1 MKKHL
6 LFLFALALGLTACNN
21 NKADQ
26 FKVNISLKN
35 GNEQTI
41 YLQKY
46 VDNKTVTIDSAVIAN
61 ELAVLTATK
70 DDPQI
75 LYALKIK
82 GKRGYFPFFTDNQDM
97 TLVGDLNNMNDAVMT
112 GSETQAEWNAYEE
125 AQNQVNDQISELYV
139 VMQQA
144 FADNDT
150 LLLDSLNTVATALME
165 QQDNYRDEYIKAHGD
180 SFLAHYLLDES
191 KQEYDLVELKEIVA
205 GFTTES
211 LYTKSINDYI
221 AKKERLEVGQPF
233 IDFTLKTNNDTEVV
247 LSEIIPQNKLTLVD
261 FWASW
266 CGPCRRENP
275 VVKAAYDQFHELG
288 FDVIG
293 VSVDQD
299 ADAWLEAV
307 EEDQLPWTQVRDA
320 ENKASEAYLI
330 YYIPSNFL
338 FDQEGNMVAKGLR
351 GEDLSNKLAEL
362 LK

>member
-6 LFLFALALGLTACNN
+6 FFLFALALGLTACNN
-21 NKADQ
+21 KTDQ
-26 FKVNISLKN
+26 FKVNVSLKN
-35 GNEQTI
+35 GNDQTI

-46 VDNKTVTIDSAVIAN
+46 VDNAPVTIDSAVIAN
-61 ELAVLTATK
+61 EMAILTATK

-75 LYALKIK
+75 LYTLKIK
-82 GKRGYFPFFTDNQDM
+82 GKRGYMPFFTDNQDM
-97 TLVGDLNNMNDAVMT
+97 TFVGDLNNMNDALIT
-112 GSETQAEWNAYEE
+112 GSATQEEWNAYEE
-125 AQNQVNDQISELYV
+125 AQNEFNDQIRELYA

-150 LLLDSLNTVATALME
+150 IKMDSLNTVGTALME
-165 QQDNYRDEYIKAHGD
+165 QQDNYRDEYIKSHGD

-191 KQEYDLVELKEIVA
+191 KQDYDLATLKELVA

-211 LYTKSINDYI
+211 IYTKDLNDYI
-221 AKKERLEVGQPF
+221 AKQERLEVGQPF
-233 IDFTLKTNNDTEVV
+233 IDFTLQTNNDTEVV
-247 LSEIIPQNKLTLVD
+247 LSKIIAQNKLTLVD

-266 CGPCRRENP
+266 CGPCRKENP
-275 VVKAAYDQFHELG
+275 VVKAAYEQYHTLG

-307 EEDQLPWTQVRDA
+307 KEDELPWTQVRDA
-320 ENKASEAYLI
+320 ENKVSEDYLI

-338 FDQEGNMVAKGLR
+338 FDQNGTMVAKGLR
-351 GEDLSNKLAEL
+351 GEDLVAKLAEL
-362 LK
+362 LN

>member
-6 LFLFALALGLTACNN
+6 LFLFALALGMTACNN
-21 NKADQ
+21 KTDV

-35 GNEQTI
+35 ADNQMV
-41 YLQKY
+41 YLQKF
-46 VDNKTVTIDSAVIAN
+46 VDNAPVIIDSAVIAN
-61 ELAVLTATK
+61 EMAVLTATK

-75 LYALKIK
+75 LYTLKIK

-97 TLVGDLNNMNDAVMT
+97 TLVGDLNNMNDAVIT
-112 GSETQAEWNAYEE
+112 GSATQEEWNAYEE
-125 AQNQVNDQISELYV
+125 TQNQFNDQIRELYA

-144 FADNDT
+144 FADNDSIAM
-150 LLLDSLNTVATALME
+150 DSLNTVGTALME
-165 QQDNYRDEYIKAHGD
+165 QQDNYRDEYIKSHGD

-191 KQEYDLVELKEIVA
+191 KQDYDLATLKELVA

-211 LYTKSINDYI
+211 IYTKDLNDYI
-221 AKKERLEVGQPF
+221 AKQERLEVGQSF
-233 IDFTLKTNNDTEVV
+233 IDFTLKTNNDTEIV
-247 LSEIIPQNKLTLVD
+247 LSEMIPQNKLTLVD

-266 CGPCRRENP
+266 CGPCRKENP
-275 VVKAAYDQFHELG
+275 VVKAAYEQFHEFG

-299 ADAWLEAV
+299 EAAWLQAV

-338 FDQEGNMVAKGLR
+338 FDQNGTMVAKGLR
-351 GEDLSNKLAEL
+351 GDDLVAKLSEI